1 MKIIGKE
8 VNSKVIII
16 IFLLLSTVIAAIVT
30 HKQHEWFH
38 DKIVL
43 LLENQNWQ
51 DAYLALEDKKNCSEC
66 FAMGRYALAKRNY
79 SGWGDNVDG
88 FIAAREA
95 INAIDDDYNGL
106 FSKEI
111 KEYKGM
117 IDEYSS
123 AAMEEIHK
131 KDEARK
137 LAIKEA
143 DKKKKEEEAR
153 KKAEREAEEAKRK
166 AKKEAEEAEER
177 EYRESHLY
185 VGDPE
190 SKIQKVLGDPYQ
202 VNRTVIAGHTL
213 KQYVYDRGYKFIFV
227 YTEDGTVT
235 GFQD

>member
-1 MKIIGKE
+1 M
-8 VNSKVIII
+8 
-16 IFLLLSTVIAAIVT
+16 
-30 HKQHEWFH
+30 
-38 DKIVL
+38 
-43 LLENQNWQ
+43 
-51 DAYLALEDKKNCSEC
+51 
-66 FAMGRYALAKRNY
+66 
-79 SGWGDNVDG
+79 GDNVDG

-153 KKAEREAEEAKRK
+153 KKLKGKQKRQ
-166 AKKEAEEAEER
+166 KE
-177 EYRESHLY
+177 
-185 VGDPE
+185 
-190 SKIQKVLGDPYQ
+190 K
-202 VNRTVIAGHTL
+202 L
-213 KQYVYDRGYKFIFV
+213 K
-227 YTEDGTVT
+227 
-235 GFQD
+235 

>member
-1 MKIIGKE
+1 MFCYGQVCFGK
-8 VNSKVIII
+8 
-16 IFLLLSTVIAAIVT
+16 
-30 HKQHEWFH
+30 
-38 DKIVL
+38 
-43 LLENQNWQ
+43 
-51 DAYLALEDKKNCSEC
+51 
-66 FAMGRYALAKRNY
+66 KRNY

-106 FSKEI
+106 FSKER

-166 AKKEAEEAEER
+166 AKIEA
-177 EYRESHLY
+177 
-185 VGDPE
+185 
-190 SKIQKVLGDPYQ
+190 
-202 VNRTVIAGHTL
+202 
-213 KQYVYDRGYKFIFV
+213 
-227 YTEDGTVT
+227 
-235 GFQD
+235 